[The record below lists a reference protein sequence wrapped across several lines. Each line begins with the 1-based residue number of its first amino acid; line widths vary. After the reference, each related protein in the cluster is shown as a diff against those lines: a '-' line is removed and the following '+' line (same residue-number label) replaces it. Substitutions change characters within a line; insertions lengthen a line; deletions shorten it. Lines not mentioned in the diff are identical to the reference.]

1 MDNLARKV
9 EQKFTCA
16 DYLTWPEN
24 ERWEI
29 IDGIAYNMSPSPTDI
44 HQEIIS
50 QLLTELNLYFRE
62 KKCKVYPAP
71 FDLRLPDN
79 KLDEDDK
86 IYDVVQPDIM
96 VVCDSSKI
104 SYKGC
109 KGSPDIVI
117 EVLSLSTAS
126 HDFVTK
132 KRLYEKNKIKQY
144 WIVNP
149 KTKDIYVYKIQ
160 DNGKYGEPE
169 EYKKEDKIKVEDFEG
184 LGIDL
189 KMVFGGLL

>member
-1 MDNLARKV
+1 MDNLARKL
-9 EQKFTCA
+9 EKKFSYA
-16 DYLTWPEN
+16 DYLTWPED

-29 IDGIAYNMSPSPTDI
+29 IDGIAYNMSPSPSDI
-44 HQEIIS
+44 HQEVIS

-71 FDLRLPDN
+71 FDLRLSEN
-79 KLDEDDK
+79 KLDGDDK

-117 EVLSLSTAS
+117 EVLSLSTAN
-126 HDFVTK
+126 H
-132 KRLYEKNKIKQY
+132 
-144 WIVNP
+144 
-149 KTKDIYVYKIQ
+149 
-160 DNGKYGEPE
+160 
-169 EYKKEDKIKVEDFEG
+169 
-184 LGIDL
+184 
-189 KMVFGGLL
+189 